1 MIAERRSRANLG
13 ACALLLLG
21 AVAVF
26 FWPIVAGRVP
36 IFRDI
41 LDSTAPLGHYIGQ
54 RLRTGHLPQ
63 WFPWDGLGLPFI
75 GQINEGTFHPVNWL
89 YAVLPLPAA
98 VRWELLLGYCVAA
111 FGQLLFAR
119 KLGLSWTASALA
131 SLGFAFCGYGISLS
145 NVLPYLWGVAM
156 LPWVG
161 LFAAL
166 VCEQTRPL
174 PWVAALALCWATIVV
189 AGDSHSA
196 LLGGLIALFAAAH
209 AGRLRRLPLCVL
221 ASIIAIGLA
230 GAELLPAID
239 IVREG
244 PRTAPTQNL
253 AYLSR
258 FWALHPHRLP
268 ELLFPGWLPSR
279 PAHYIAAVRYGEQGM
294 WAISIYAGAPMLAL
308 GLAGVFNRKRTA
320 LFAGALALLGLWL
333 ATGSHGGLE
342 PLVRKLPLLNLLR
355 YPEKYL
361 AIFSLALPL
370 AAAAGLDSLRERGQQ
385 TVVIV
390 LGAAAVI
397 CALTAVWLPL
407 DVALR
412 IWPGLHREMVLVPQI
427 HQAWHAGL
435 LDAALS
441 LAGMAVIVLG
451 GRRHAG
457 FLSLVPLLVF
467 LDLWR
472 AGGSMIVTAD
482 PRVLIETPRF
492 CVAARREGAGPVG
505 LRVVNVSARER
516 RSDELEHPE
525 IWAADSLNELRP
537 AENALC
543 EIGSLWNNAVLSNEP
558 RWIRWAIGQ
567 QHLERSAALPLY
579 GFGLV
584 VRTDP
589 VDPPLPNETI
599 VDTLR
604 VNDAETLV
612 LVRRPAAPRAY
623 AAVPRWVPDGASAL
637 REVEAHGL
645 ALVESPVLAGS
656 GPAYAGTGKAGEVR
670 IASYQPEHVVI
681 EAEMARAGAVVLNDL
696 AARGWTATVDGAPAR
711 IYRAN
716 VLARGVLVP
725 EGKHHLEM
733 TFELPRL
740 RAGLALSGACLLLCG
755 GLLLAGVRRRVTAA
769 PLAMP
774 RTAA

>member
-1 MIAERRSRANLG
+1 
-13 ACALLLLG
+13 
-21 AVAVF
+21 
-26 FWPIVAGRVP
+26 
-36 IFRDI
+36 
-41 LDSTAPLGHYIGQ
+41 
-54 RLRTGHLPQ
+54 
-63 WFPWDGLGLPFI
+63 
-75 GQINEGTFHPVNWL
+75 
-89 YAVLPLPAA
+89 
-98 VRWELLLGYCVAA
+98 
-111 FGQLLFAR
+111 
-119 KLGLSWTASALA
+119 
-131 SLGFAFCGYGISLS
+131 
-145 NVLPYLWGVAM
+145 
-156 LPWVG
+156 
-161 LFAAL
+161 
-166 VCEQTRPL
+166 
-174 PWVAALALCWATIVV
+174 
-189 AGDSHSA
+189 
-196 LLGGLIALFAAAH
+196 
-209 AGRLRRLPLCVL
+209 
-221 ASIIAIGLA
+221 
-230 GAELLPAID
+230 
-239 IVREG
+239 
-244 PRTAPTQNL
+244 
-253 AYLSR
+253 
-258 FWALHPHRLP
+258 
-268 ELLFPGWLPSR
+268 
-279 PAHYIAAVRYGEQGM
+279 
-294 WAISIYAGAPMLAL
+294 
-308 GLAGVFNRKRTA
+308 
-320 LFAGALALLGLWL
+320 
-333 ATGSHGGLE
+333 
-342 PLVRKLPLLNLLR
+342 
-355 YPEKYL
+355 
-361 AIFSLALPL
+361 
-370 AAAAGLDSLRERGQQ
+370 
-385 TVVIV
+385 
-390 LGAAAVI
+390 
-397 CALTAVWLPL
+397 
-407 DVALR
+407 
-412 IWPGLHREMVLVPQI
+412 
-427 HQAWHAGL
+427 
-435 LDAALS
+435 
-441 LAGMAVIVLG
+441 MAVIILG

-670 IASYQPEHVVI
+670 IASYEPEHVVI
-681 EAEMARAGAVVLNDL
+681 EAEMARPGAVVLNDL

-716 VLARGVLVP
+716 VLVRGVLVP